1 MMIFGYMIGIVL
13 FGVLY
18 VAGMKIMSY
27 IDPEPPKVP
36 DDKET
41 EYSNISTIHAFEK
54 SYRCI
59 KTITIRK
66 TYGYD
71 ADQNV
76 LEFECKYIKFQL
88 DTEYSSITD
97 NGKVTVYGVDKEPIE
112 CYLTRDC
119 KCLVSYN
126 PITSERIYKYR
137 KSWKNKALSA

>member
-1 MMIFGYMIGIVL
+1 MMIFGHLIGMFL

-27 IDPEPPKVP
+27 IDPEPPEVP
-36 DDKET
+36 DDEET
-41 EYSNISTIHAFEK
+41 EYSNISMIHAFGK

-59 KTITIRK
+59 KTITLRK

-76 LEFECKYIKFQL
+76 LEFECKHIKFQL

-97 NGKVTVYGVDKEPIE
+97 NGKVNVYGVEKEPIE
-112 CYLTRDC
+112 CYLTGDC